1 MAHFVPT
8 LLIALATTCA
18 AGSTTAQSC
27 GVRNGFRIVNSH
39 SGAGSELAV
48 DTGWQTTGPLTTP
61 GANDNTG
68 PVCASQGTCTPTSDY
83 GYLRV
88 VGSGTANNCPMSG
101 VFLWLDQVPQARFL
115 DTMTVTSATLPQGT
129 PVQVRVAV
137 ALDGFATMVDSSP
150 YVDYSAIVTGGSLG
164 MTVANAPGTT
174 TGILSTSVGGSVQLQ
189 AGLSATL
196 YGYGMLGLGIP
207 PAYFSYSVDLTAHVG
222 VDCLTPGATLNFCSG
237 RSYATLASEVHA
249 VAGGCGTGSPVLT
262 ATLPMLGQTQNYT
275 ITGATP
281 GEAAFFGY
289 SIGPAVNAPLG
300 PCTIALDGTSLD
312 LSFAAITDAAGSC
325 SFGRLLPTAP
335 IFAGLRLTTQALVL
349 TNGGPLLGF
358 AQLTNGLEMTIGF

>member
-8 LLIALATTCA
+8 VLIALATTCA

-68 PVCASQGTCTPTSDY
+68 PVCASQGSCTPTSDY
-83 GYLRV
+83 GYLHI
-88 VGSGTANNCPMSG
+88 VGSGTANNCPTSG

-115 DTMTVTSATLPQGT
+115 DTLTVTSATLPQGT

-137 ALDGFATMVDSSP
+137 ALDGFATVVDPNPS
-150 YVDYSAIVTGGSLG
+150 VDYRATVTGGSLSLA
-164 MTVANAPGTT
+164 VANAPGTT
-174 TGILSTSVGGSVQLQ
+174 TGILSTQVGSSVQLQ

-196 YGYGMLGLGIP
+196 YGYGLLGLGNP
-207 PAYFSYSVDLTAHVG
+207 PVYASYSVDLTAHVG
-222 VDCLTPGATLNFCSG
+222 ISCLTPGAGLSFCSG
-237 RSYATLASEVHA
+237 RTYQTLASEVHA
-249 VAGGCGTGSPVLT
+249 IAGGCGAGSPVLA
-262 ATLPMLGQTQNYT
+262 ATLPELGQTQTYS

-289 SIGPAVNAPLG
+289 SIGPAVSAPLG
-300 PCTIALDGTSLD
+300 PCTVVLDGASLD

-325 SFGRLLPTAP
+325 SFGRLLPAAP
-335 IFAGLRLTTQALVL
+335 IFAGLQLTTQALVL
-349 TNGGPLLGF
+349 TTGGPLLGF
-358 AQLTNGLEMTIGF
+358 AQLSNGLEMTIGF